1 MLKYI
6 LKFRDATN
14 HYQIENNY
22 LYRLESIHTIDS
34 GHAGFLVQME
44 NLGEW
49 HRTVLLVLASVAVLL
64 LAVGMKHEQQVI
76 QPAQWTAQGKM
87 LVQQWTAQGKM
98 LVQPAPPP
106 VLQKRRKK
114 MDRLAAQRGK
124 SAEATK
130 MKKREGP
137 TV

>member
-6 LKFRDATN
+6 LKFRDAIN

-22 LYRLESIHTIDS
+22 LYRLKSTHTIDS
-34 GHAGFLVQME
+34 GHADFLVQME

-64 LAVGMKHEQQVI
+64 LAVGMKHDQEVM
-76 QPAQWTAQGKM
+76 KM
-87 LVQQWTAQGKM
+87 AQQWTAQGKM

-106 VLQKRRKK
+106 VL
-114 MDRLAAQRGK
+114 
-124 SAEATK
+124 
-130 MKKREGP
+130 
-137 TV
+137 